1 VPAESGFRL
10 LPDLLDESVRWMH
23 VDHILAVIK
32 TRNRDLHPF
41 YLLYAQNNAMFV
53 LFFKTIV

>member
-23 VDHILAVIK
+23 VDHILEGKMQKEAWKKQDTSNPQKID
-32 TRNRDLHPF
+32 RNAFL
-41 YLLYAQNNAMFV
+41 
-53 LFFKTIV
+53 